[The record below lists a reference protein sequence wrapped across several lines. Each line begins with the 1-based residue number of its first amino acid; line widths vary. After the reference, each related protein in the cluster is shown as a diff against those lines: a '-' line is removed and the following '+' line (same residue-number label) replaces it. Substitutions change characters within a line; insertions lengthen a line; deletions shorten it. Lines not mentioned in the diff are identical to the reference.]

1 MTARP
6 KDERGKSRKTT
17 LAPAE
22 QVNRLEDKVKAQQ
35 ETIRLLLAQTKALES
50 SLRQAEDLA
59 SEITALKHEIR
70 ELTRANRDQVRRY
83 ELLRSENERLR
94 SRSSAERAAA

>member
-1 MTARP
+1 MRP
-6 KDERGKSRKTT
+6 RPTDEREKSRKATS
-17 LAPAE
+17 APAE
-22 QVNRLEDKVKAQQ
+22 QVSRLEGKVKAQQ
-35 ETIRLLLAQTKALES
+35 ETVRMLLAQAKAMEA

-59 SEITALKHEIR
+59 NEITALKHEIR

-94 SRSSAERAAA
+94 SRSSAKRAAA